1 MTSTDR
7 QEYIREVVKA
17 VYGKE
22 PEEARVSS
30 FEFGIVCQWLEK
42 KIPLATVLQTVEHME
57 RHPSI
62 RYVRRAVE
70 EEEFRRRR
78 ALA

>member
-1 MTSTDR
+1 MTGEER
-7 QEYIREVVKA
+7 RAYISEVIKA
-17 VYGKE
+17 VYGQE
-22 PEEARVSS
+22 PEEARVST
-30 FEFGIVCQWLEK
+30 FEWGVISSWIDKGL
-42 KIPLATVLQTVEHME
+42 PLRTVLQTVGQME

-78 ALA
+78 ALG

>member
-7 QEYIREVVKA
+7 QEYIREVVRA

-30 FEFGIVCQWLEK
+30 FEFGVVCSWLDK
-42 KIPLATVLQTVEHME
+42 GMPLRTVLQTVEQME